1 MLDLTRGQ
9 WIMIGAVVVGFVLG
23 KVLKNFKVG
32 FAIALVLGLL
42 FAINMKKRK

>member
-1 MLDLTRGQ
+1 
-9 WIMIGAVVVGFVLG
+9 MIGAVVVGFVLG

>member
-42 FAINMKKRK
+42 FAVNMKRKK

>member
-32 FAIALVLGLL
+32 FAIALILGLL

>member
-1 MLDLTRGQ
+1 MFDFTRGQ
-9 WIMIGAVVVGFVLG
+9 WLMIGALVIGFILG

-42 FAINMKKRK
+42 FAISMKKR

>member
-42 FAINMKKRK
+42 FAINMKRRK